1 MKRFFIGA
9 LAFIGAISL
18 LFFVAGAGLVLL
30 AAGNKPTV
38 PSNVVLE
45 LDLSEPLP
53 EYVLD
58 TSLAGAFGK
67 KPNTVH
73 DVLDALQKGAEDSRV
88 KALIVRVGQRP
99 GSLAQVQELRDAVKA
114 FRAKGKKAIAY
125 SDTFGEGGSA
135 TSAYYLATAFD
146 EIYIQPSG
154 DLNLTGMAMET
165 PFARDAFAKLGV
177 APRIGKRYEYKNAVN
192 TYTEMDYTAPHREA
206 TEKFLGSLYT
216 QVVKGIAEDRKLGSE
231 DEMKALID
239 RAPFLGQ
246 EAVDAKLVDGLLY
259 RDEVYEKV
267 KKEAGGDEVKFL
279 WVEKYLERAG
289 RPNVTGETVALIYGV
304 GGVSRGK
311 SNANPLSGE
320 QTMGG
325 DSVAAAF
332 RKAIEDKRVKA
343 IVFRVDS
350 PGGSYV
356 ASDTVRREVQHAQ
369 AAGKPV
375 IVSMGSYAASGG
387 YFVSMGADKIV
398 AQPGTLTGSIG
409 VFGGKMVTA
418 EFWSKVGVNW
428 DTIAFGKNAT
438 LYSSDQ
444 EWTAEQQ
451 AKNDASLDRIYLD
464 FTKRAAEGRKVPLEK
479 LQALAKGR
487 VWTGEDAL
495 ANGLVDAL
503 GGFPKALELAK
514 EAAKLPKDAAV
525 NVQVYPREKKGAEVL
540 AELLGGGGGDNS
552 EDDATQTR
560 VTSPLAPVLEGT
572 REMYQLGVKMG
583 VLRRETGAL
592 SAELPETQW

>member
-1 MKRFFIGA
+1 MG
-9 LAFIGAISL
+9 
-18 LFFVAGAGLVLL
+18 
-30 AAGNKPTV
+30 
-38 PSNVVLE
+38 
-45 LDLSEPLP
+45 
-53 EYVLD
+53 
-58 TSLAGAFGK
+58 
-67 KPNTVH
+67 
-73 DVLDALQKGAEDSRV
+73 
-88 KALIVRVGQRP
+88 
-99 GSLAQVQELRDAVKA
+99 
-114 FRAKGKKAIAY
+114 
-125 SDTFGEGGSA
+125 
-135 TSAYYLATAFD
+135 
-146 EIYIQPSG
+146 
-154 DLNLTGMAMET
+154 
-165 PFARDAFAKLGV
+165 
-177 APRIGKRYEYKNAVN
+177 
-192 TYTEMDYTAPHREA
+192 YTAPHREA
-206 TEKFLGSLYT
+206 TEKFLGSLYG
-216 QVVKGIAEDRKLGSE
+216 QVLKGIQEDRKFGSA
-231 DEMKALID
+231 DEVKALID
-239 RAPFLGQ
+239 GAPYLGH
-246 EAVDAKLVDGLLY
+246 EAVEKKLVDGLLY

-267 KKEAGGDEVKFL
+267 KQEAGGEEVKFL

-289 RPNVTGETVALIYGV
+289 RPNTQGETVALIYGV

-356 ASDTVRREVQHAQ
+356 ASDTVRREVQHAR

-387 YFVSMGADKIV
+387 YFVSMDADKIV

-438 LYSSDQ
+438 LYSTDQ

-451 AKNDASLDRIYLD
+451 AKNDAGLDRIYAD
-464 FTKRAAEGRKVPLEK
+464 FTKRAAEGRKLPLEK

-514 EAAKLPKDAAV
+514 EAAKLAPDAAV
-525 NVQVYPREKKGAEVL
+525 HVQVYPREKKGAEVL
-540 AELLGGGGGDNS
+540 AELLGGGGGENS

-560 VTSPLAPVLEGT
+560 VTSPLAPVMEQT
-572 REMYQLGVKMG
+572 RAMYQLGVKMG
-583 VLRRETGAL
+583 VLRRDTGVL